1 MNLQTIVQSL
11 EVGTPVD
18 VGNLTMFPLL
28 ASEEEAAAGYATLD
42 EALAA
47 GFVKVTEVSES
58 GSVPELTIVNE
69 GPTPVLV
76 LDGEELIGAKQ
87 NRIVNLTILVPP
99 RTRLPLPV
107 SCVEAGRWAH
117 RSRSFAAAGRTHYAA
132 GRARKVAQVSYCM
145 AVSGERRAD
154 QGAIWNDIDEKA
166 ARMAAPSETHAAA
179 AMYEKSREQLDEFQR
194 SLQAQPRQVGAV
206 FAINGAIAGLEV
218 FDSTATWRKSM
229 RKIVESYGL
238 DALDRVAEKPSRARR
253 DPARFLASIA
263 RAETK
268 TFPAIGLGEDL
279 RLQGAHISGA
289 ALTVDDR
296 VVHALAFV
304 C

>member
-1 MNLQTIVQSL
+1 MNLQAIVQALAIGSP
-11 EVGTPVD
+11 VGA
-18 VGNLTMFPLL
+18 GNLIMFPLL
-28 ASEEEAAAGYATLD
+28 TPHETPAGYATLD

-58 GSVPELTIVNE
+58 GSVPELTIVND

-107 SCVEAGRWAH
+107 TCVEAGRWAH
-117 RSRSFAAAGRTHYAA
+117 RSRAFAAAGRAHYAA
-132 GRARKVAQVSYCM
+132 GRASKVAQVSYCM
-145 AVSGERRAD
+145 AVSGQRHAD
-154 QGAIWNDIDEKA
+154 QGAIWNDIAEKA

-179 AMYEKSREQLDEFQR
+179 AMYDKSRGQLDEFQR
-194 SLQAQPRQVGAV
+194 SLEPLPGQVGAV
-206 FAINGAIAGLEV
+206 FAINGAIAGLEL

-238 DALDRVAEKPSRARR
+238 DALDRVGEKPSRARR
-253 DPARFLASIA
+253 DPARFLASLM
-263 RAETK
+263 RAEAK
-268 TFPAIGLGEDL
+268 AFPAIGLGEDV
-279 RLQGAHISGA
+279 RLQGAHLTGA
-289 ALTVDDR
+289 ALALDER
-296 VVHALAFV
+296 VVHALAFA